1 MAAAR
6 VAAAALQYSKWM
18 SRFICY
24 GWLAYRFAALIAG
37 IIRPE
42 AAEAFASTL
51 INLDWIMLVNEGTYL
66 INSLGEKY
74 IFSDR
79 FVLSAFNKGWF
90 SCLIANRNDS
100 IRIGYVH
107 LICSIAFCPKV
118 KVYDYAG
125 STARCNA
132 DIRHGECYP
141 AITMCDYQET
151 SHAKGYDF
159 LFHRL

>member
-51 INLDWIMLVNEGTYL
+51 VNLDWIMLVNEGTYL

-74 IFSDR
+74 IFSDKFILR
-79 FVLSAFNKGWF
+79 WIDKGGF
-90 SCLIANRNDS
+90 KSMVA
-100 IRIGYVH
+100 RIGLMNKAVE
-107 LICSIAFCPKV
+107 A
-118 KVYDYAG
+118 
-125 STARCNA
+125 
-132 DIRHGECYP
+132 
-141 AITMCDYQET
+141 QEEQ
-151 SHAKGYDF
+151 AKEASEEEINEEDNG
-159 LFHRL
+159 

>member
-18 SRFICY
+18 SRFICW
-24 GWLAYRFAALIAG
+24 GWLIYRFAALIAG

-74 IFSDR
+74 IFSDKFILR
-79 FVLSAFNKGWF
+79 WIDKGGF
-90 SCLIANRNDS
+90 KNMIA
-100 IRIGYVH
+100 RIGLVNK
-107 LICSIAFCPKV
+107 AV
-118 KVYDYAG
+118 EA
-125 STARCNA
+125 
-132 DIRHGECYP
+132 
-141 AITMCDYQET
+141 QEEQAEEAAEE
-151 SHAKGYDF
+151 SEEDNG
-159 LFHRL
+159 